1 MIYGSSI
8 LDKAV
13 AQRVGQDAKPVSDV
27 SDMSSAQ
34 TNTGQG

>member
-13 AQRVGQDAKPVSDV
+13 AQRVGQDAKPVLV
-27 SDMSSAQ
+27 SDMSAAQ
-34 TNTGQG
+34 TNTRQG